1 MHKRDALLSLSILLL
16 AAGGAAAAEQ
26 SYAVDVAESRMTIS
40 VDKSGMFSFA
50 GHQHEILATAIEGT
64 VVADAADVARSSVK
78 LRFGSAGL
86 KVSGKGEPPEDVPK
100 VQERMA
106 GPETLDVARFAE
118 IEFHSTLVEG
128 REAPAGTWNLRVTGD
143 LTIHG
148 QTQKLTLPIRVQL
161 AGDALTASGQAVIKQ
176 TDFGIKPIS
185 IGGVVKVKN
194 ELGLDYKIVGKAAH

>member
-1 MHKRDALLSLSILLL
+1 MLKRDAQLSLAILLL
-16 AAGGAAAAEQ
+16 GAALGEGAEQ
-26 SYAVDVAESRMTIS
+26 TFAVDVAQSRMTVS
-40 VDKSGMFSFA
+40 VEKSGMFSFA
-50 GHQHEILATAIEGT
+50 GHEHEVLATAIEGT
-64 VVADAADVARSSVK
+64 VVADTAEVARSSVR
-78 LRFGSAGL
+78 LRFASAGL

-100 VQERMA
+100 VQDRMLGA
-106 GPETLDVARFAE
+106 ETLDVARFPE

-148 QTQKLTLPIRVQL
+148 QTQKLTLPVRVQIT
-161 AGDALTASGQAVIKQ
+161 GDALTASGQAVIKQ